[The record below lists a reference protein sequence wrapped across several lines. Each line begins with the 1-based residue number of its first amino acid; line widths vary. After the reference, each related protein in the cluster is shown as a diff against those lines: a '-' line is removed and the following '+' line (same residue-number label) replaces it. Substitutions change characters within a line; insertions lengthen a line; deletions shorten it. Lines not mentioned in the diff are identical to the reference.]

1 MIRIE
6 TSTGKGINNNHLH
19 GIEMRGLNLQR
30 QLCKE
35 HPNTKVRTQ
44 PSGIY
49 NCHGLTFASRRA
61 RIFESSQVN
70 LIIQEDK
77 YDEIQK
83 KDTLPGDVVLYISND
98 GDISHS
104 GIVLE
109 NNPMLVSPMICS
121 MWGFAGEFIHGLY
134 DCPKIYGTNH
144 KFYRCKL

>member
-19 GIEMRGLNLQR
+19 DIGMEGLNLHR
-30 QLCKE
+30 QLCKS
-35 HPNTKVRTQ
+35 HPDAIPRTR

-61 RIFESSQVN
+61 RIFEATQIN
-70 LIIQEDK
+70 IIIQEDK
-77 YDEIQK
+77 YVEVHK
-83 KDTLPGDVVLYISND
+83 NKALPGDIVLYIADD

-109 NNPMLVSPMICS
+109 NDPELVSPKICS
-121 MWGFAGEFIHGLY
+121 MWGFAGEFIHGLW
-134 DCPKIYGTNH
+134 DCPKIYGRNA